1 MSISKVAVKMLS
13 HLVMAGG
20 GAGWTTDTAG
30 CIAGEAR
37 RMLRFV
43 DGWRLAPGHQAA
55 GAAGLAPNLTSC
67 PFCTNRAPA
76 QADLDAMRRQLAGSV
91 EYFERDLVAKIL
103 PAAVQ
108 PPARRLMQAAA
119 AGASNA
125 TSASNSTTTAA
136 SSSGQPSE
144 ASTAR
149 RPAPSCTLSR

>member
-1 MSISKVAVKMLS
+1 
-13 HLVMAGG
+13 
-20 GAGWTTDTAG
+20 
-30 CIAGEAR
+30 
-37 RMLRFV
+37 MLRFV

-108 PPARRLMQAAA
+108 PAARRLMQAAA

-125 TSASNSTTTAA
+125 TSASNSTTTA